1 MFGLYQICRF
11 RSRQET
17 RYARN
22 PSIHQTDPLFER
34 RPLGG
39 GGKSVDKALCNP
51 IEERRCADRPL
62 RGKIEGRGFY

>member
-1 MFGLYQICRF
+1 MIGLYQICRF

-17 RYARN
+17 SYARN

-51 IEERRCADRPL
+51 IEERRCADHPL